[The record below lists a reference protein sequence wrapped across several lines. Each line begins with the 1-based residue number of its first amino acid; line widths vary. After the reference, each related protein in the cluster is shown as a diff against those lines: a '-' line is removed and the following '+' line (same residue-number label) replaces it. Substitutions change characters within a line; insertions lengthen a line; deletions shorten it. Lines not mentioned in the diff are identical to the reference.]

1 MRGLVINIIIDRF
14 GGWLDFLM
22 PVGIRVLGL
31 KQVMRDSVNSSFMCV
46 GFYGIKWVYVKFC

>member
-22 PVGIRVLGL
+22 PVGIRVFGAE
-31 KQVMRDSVNSSFMCV
+31 V
-46 GFYGIKWVYVKFC
+46 GGVSKFLLALAFLS